1 MAPIKRNRLAVA
13 AFVVTVAGAVAT
25 GVLLSCNAA
34 QPGVN
39 TLVLTVSERNIDN
52 QGQQSTITVQATDS
66 KGIPGKGQINLSAT
80 AGVFITPST
89 VTLSN
94 GTASAD
100 FTCPLATD
108 PNCTGLVD
116 ITATW
121 VDKNNLT
128 KTTTLTVGTSVSTR
142 VTLYIV
148 RLSVL
153 VNGNTINGTVKPG
166 SMPPTSPAPIVTVT
180 SAGATIPGGS
190 KQIQISSA
198 SSYSR
203 IALGVAGET
212 GYFELTGLTPGSG
225 GALTLLATIA
235 QHAPSD
241 FTIQLTGGDAN
252 NYGPIATIPI
262 HLTTVGTGDV
272 QVNVSWDV
280 DNDLDLHVVGPTNV
294 EIYYGNRTDSYGG
307 TLDLDSNAACVID
320 GKRSENI
327 TWPTGRAQ
335 HGTYTVKVDYWA
347 NCPPAPITTNYVV
360 TVNVTGQDPQVF
372 NGTFNQP
379 TDPDHGGA
387 GSGRTVTTFSY

>member
-1 MAPIKRNRLAVA
+1 MNRYSPTFTATRLTFDEKNSSRNNFFRRLPRRKSSTLLGRFSPSTVMAPIKRNRLAVA

-148 RLSVL
+148 RLSV
-153 VNGNTINGTVKPG
+153 
-166 SMPPTSPAPIVTVT
+166 
-180 SAGATIPGGS
+180 
-190 KQIQISSA
+190 
-198 SSYSR
+198 
-203 IALGVAGET
+203 
-212 GYFELTGLTPGSG
+212 
-225 GALTLLATIA
+225 
-235 QHAPSD
+235 
-241 FTIQLTGGDAN
+241 
-252 NYGPIATIPI
+252 
-262 HLTTVGTGDV
+262 
-272 QVNVSWDV
+272 
-280 DNDLDLHVVGPTNV
+280 
-294 EIYYGNRTDSYGG
+294 
-307 TLDLDSNAACVID
+307 
-320 GKRSENI
+320 
-327 TWPTGRAQ
+327 
-335 HGTYTVKVDYWA
+335 
-347 NCPPAPITTNYVV
+347 
-360 TVNVTGQDPQVF
+360 
-372 NGTFNQP
+372 
-379 TDPDHGGA
+379 
-387 GSGRTVTTFSY
+387 